1 MWQSSIMLIATAQ
14 MESVFNAPDIPMQM
28 IALGLIVLAAH
39 LGGKLCAR
47 LRLSEVTGQLLGGAM
62 VGPYALQMLHLI
74 PEGGAYADAINSFH
88 YFIFVFLGL
97 VAFGIGEELH
107 FNRVKR
113 VGRSA
118 FVICLIQGLLSW
130 ATIACSFHF
139 IAGKPLLESLLI
151 GSIGI
156 ATAPAVTFVLM
167 NQLNVE
173 GRLRHLLGNMVVL
186 DDLIEVVIF
195 SLLIQFSRRQL
206 HLGGAGD
213 HGAVFTVAAE
223 VLFALLVGGA
233 IYLFL
238 RTFVR
243 KRALSL
249 ARDEGNHAHRKD
261 EAFLQRILAEHPS
274 PSVEI
279 LLIVLAV
286 VSLGTGLAYHFHW
299 PFLITAM
306 FAGFLVANF
315 HSQAI
320 FDSLK
325 LDNIAPALNLAFFAL
340 IGANISMADLTIH
353 TFGLVV
359 LYIGSRLF
367 GKLFGTWL
375 GCVIMRENKAIT
387 RYLPTLM
394 LPQAGVAAVEAVYAA
409 ALLGRPEISAII
421 LPAIVFF
428 EVTGVFMVDRGLRK
442 WLDSVRQKAD
452 ELRLERAHS
461 GRVEAVHMLMAY
473 LPVDNIVLELN
484 GATKKE
490 VIEELVSHACKV
502 SDEHIDQVQ
511 ALQLL
516 GEREQLAPT
525 GLGNGLAV
533 PHCRLIGIDNPVLV
547 FGRHDKGIAFGGLD
561 DEPCTLILLMLT
573 CARDPG
579 QHLRLLSALAQI
591 LNSDEVRAELRKAK
605 TPEGIIEV
613 LTQQVS
619 EDA

>member
-1 MWQSSIMLIATAQ
+1 MLIAMQT
-14 MESVFNAPDIPMQM
+14 ESIFQAPEIPMQM
-28 IALGLIVLAAH
+28 IALGLIILAAH

-47 LRLSEVTGQLLGGAM
+47 LRLSEVTGQLLGGAL
-62 VGPYALQMLHLI
+62 VGPYALHLMRILPTDHVGYDSALH
-74 PEGGAYADAINSFH
+74 AFH
-88 YFIFVFLGL
+88 FFVFVFLGL

-107 FNRVKR
+107 FTRVKK

-118 FVICLIQGLLSW
+118 FVICLIQGALTWFLIT
-130 ATIACSFHF
+130 ASFYF

-186 DDLIEVVIF
+186 DDLIEVIIF
-195 SLLIQFSRRQL
+195 SLLIQFSISQANPDV
-206 HLGGAGD
+206 GGAS
-213 HGAVFTVAAE
+213 AVLTVGKD
-223 VLFALLVGGA
+223 VLFALLVGGG

-238 RTFVR
+238 RIFVR

-249 ARDEGNHAHRKD
+249 SQDEGDHAHRQN

-279 LLIVLAV
+279 LLIVLAA
-286 VSLGTGLAYHFHW
+286 VSLGTGLAYQNHW

-340 IGANISMADLTIH
+340 IGANISMENLTFS
-353 TFGLVV
+353 TLGLVG
-359 LYIGSRLF
+359 LYIVSRLI
-367 GKLFGTWL
+367 GKLLGTWI
-375 GCVIMRENKAIT
+375 GCRIMGEDKAIT
-387 RYLPTLM
+387 TYMPTLM
-394 LPQAGVAAVEAVYAA
+394 LPQAGVAAVEAVYASA
-409 ALLGRPEISAII
+409 ILGRPEIAAII

-428 EVTGVFMVDRGLRK
+428 EVVGVFMVDRGLRT
-442 WLDSVRQKAD
+442 WLDTVRAKAEAVRQ
-452 ELRLERAHS
+452 ERMHS
-461 GRVEAVHMLMAY
+461 RRSEAVHMLMAH
-473 LPVDNIVLELN
+473 LPVESIKLGLA
-484 GATKKE
+484 GSTKKE
-490 VIEELVSHACKV
+490 VIEELVDHACHV
-502 SDEHIDQVQ
+502 SGEHIDRVQ
-511 ALQLL
+511 ALQVL

-525 GLGNGLAV
+525 ALGNGIAV
-533 PHCRLIGIDNPVLV
+533 PHCRLRGINKPVIIL
-547 FGRHDKGIAFGGLD
+547 GRHDTGIPFGGLD
-561 DEPCTLILLMLT
+561 DEPCTIILLMMT

-579 QHLRLLSALAQI
+579 QHLRLLSALSQI
-591 LNSDEVRAELRKAK
+591 LNEAAVRTQFIEAQ
-605 TPEGIIEV
+605 TPEDIIAI
-613 LTQQVS
+613 LAQLAAQ
-619 EDA
+619 D

>member
-1 MWQSSIMLIATAQ
+1 MLTTLAMQADSLFQ
-14 MESVFNAPDIPMQM
+14 APEIPMQM
-28 IALGLIVLAAH
+28 IALGLIILAAH

-47 LRLSEVTGQLLGGAM
+47 LHLSEVTGQLLGGAM
-62 VGPYALQMLHLI
+62 VGPYSLHLLHLL
-74 PEGGAYADAINSFH
+74 PANDLRYDSAVNAFH
-88 YFIFVFLGL
+88 FFVFVFLGL

-107 FNRVKR
+107 INRVKK
-113 VGRSA
+113 VGKSA
-118 FVICLIQGLLSW
+118 LVICLIQGLGTWL
-130 ATIACSFHF
+130 TISGSFYF
-139 IAGKPLLESLLI
+139 IAGKSLLEALLM

-195 SLLIQFSRRQL
+195 SLLIQFSIGHAQPG
-206 HLGGAGD
+206 HFGGAG
-213 HGAVFTVAAE
+213 AVAA
-223 VLFALLVGGA
+223 VGGQVLLA
-233 IYLFL
+233 LAVGGCIYLFL

-249 ARDEGNHAHRKD
+249 AKNEGDHSLHMD

-279 LLIVLAV
+279 LLIVLAS

-340 IGANISMADLTIH
+340 IGANISMAGLTPGLL
-353 TFGLVV
+353 GLVA
-359 LYIGSRLF
+359 LYIVSRLV
-367 GKLFGTWL
+367 GKLAGTWI
-375 GCVIMRENKAIT
+375 GCRVMGEEKSIAT
-387 RYLPTLM
+387 YLPTLM

-409 ALLGRPEISAII
+409 AILNRPEISAII

-428 EVTGVFMVDRGLRK
+428 EVSGVFLVDRGLRA
-442 WLDSVRQKAD
+442 WLDAVRA
-452 ELRLERAHS
+452 EEEAAHRARMHS
-461 GRVEAVHMLMAY
+461 RRSEAVHMLLAH
-473 LPVDNIVLELN
+473 LPVECIRLN
-484 GATKKE
+484 LSGNTKKE
-490 VIEELVSHACKV
+490 VIEELVDHACEV
-502 SDEHIDQVQ
+502 SEEHIDRVQ
-511 ALQLL
+511 ALQVL

-525 GLGNGLAV
+525 ALGNGIAV
-533 PHCRLIGIDNPVLV
+533 PHCRLRGIDNPVMV
-547 FGRHDKGIAFGGLD
+547 FGRHEKGIPFDGID
-561 DEPCTLILLMLT
+561 DEPCTLIFLMMT

-579 QHLRLLSALAQI
+579 QHLRLLAALSQI
-591 LNSDEVRAELRKAK
+591 LNSAEVRRQFNEAK
-605 TPEGIIEV
+605 SPQEIVDI
-613 LTQQVS
+613 LTGLAAQG
-619 EDA
+619 